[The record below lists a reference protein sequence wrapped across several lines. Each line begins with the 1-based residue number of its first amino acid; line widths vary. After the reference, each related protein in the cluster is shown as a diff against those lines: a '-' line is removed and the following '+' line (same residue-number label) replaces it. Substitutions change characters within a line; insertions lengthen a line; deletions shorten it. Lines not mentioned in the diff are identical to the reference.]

1 MNSLEQRAPRLTVV
15 VPCYNE
21 EAVIDET
28 GARLQLLLD
37 SMVAERR
44 LDAASGVLFVD
55 DGSRDRTSR
64 HIEAL
69 SCGAGSRLSGLKLSR
84 NRGHQNA
91 VLAGLLHAPGDV
103 LITIDADLQDDLDAI
118 PKMIDAFK
126 AGSEMVYGVR
136 SDRSSDSFMKRFAAE
151 GYYRVLKLLGVEV
164 VFNHAD
170 YRLMSRRVIEALR
183 NHRESN
189 LFLRGLIPLL
199 GFRTSQ
205 VSYAR
210 RERFAGESKYP
221 LSKMLALAWEGVTS
235 FSAAPLRMITA
246 LGVTVSA
253 ISLGLGAWALGI
265 RLLTNDA
272 VPGWASIVV
281 PMFLLS
287 GVQLLSIGV
296 IGEYLAKMYIE
307 IKGRPRFLIETT
319 VSAAMAPVAEA
330 DAMER
335 SLTPASV

>member
-1 MNSLEQRAPRLTVV
+1 MNSLDLRAPRLTVV

-28 GARLQLLLD
+28 GARLQSLLD
-37 SMVAERR
+37 AMVADQRI
-44 LDAASGVLFVD
+44 DTASGVLFVD
-55 DGSRDRTSR
+55 DGSRDSTWRR
-64 HIEAL
+64 IAAL
-69 SCGAGSRLSGLKLSR
+69 SGGAASRLSGLKLSR

-118 PKMIDAFK
+118 PKMIAAFS
-126 AGSEMVYGVR
+126 AGSEIVYGVR
-136 SDRSSDSFMKRFAAE
+136 SDRSSDGFMKRFTAE
-151 GYYRVLKLLGVEV
+151 GYYRLLALLGVEV

-183 NHRESN
+183 DHRESN

-199 GFRTSQ
+199 GFRSSQ
-205 VSYAR
+205 VTYAR
-210 RERFAGESKYP
+210 HERFAGESKYP

-246 LGVTVSA
+246 LGITVSA
-253 ISLGLGAWALGI
+253 ISLGLGGWALGI
-265 RLLTNDA
+265 RLLTDEA

-307 IKGRPRFLIETT
+307 IKGRPRFLVEATT
-319 VSAAMAPVAEA
+319 SAAAAPLVKADDPMAVTSAA
-330 DAMER
+330 R
-335 SLTPASV
+335 